1 MTAECPLFFSPRRV
15 SLSGCSTFC
24 PRSFM
29 SPVIH
34 RVSQINPMRS
44 MALFTM
50 LDETRIDGLGTDA
63 GGLTDAAKGRPEG
76 TP

>member
-1 MTAECPLFFSPRRV
+1 
-15 SLSGCSTFC
+15 
-24 PRSFM
+24 
-29 SPVIH
+29 
-34 RVSQINPMRS
+34 MRS

>member
-1 MTAECPLFFSPRRV
+1 MELGV
-15 SLSGCSTFC
+15 SQLRGAVQSVPGHSV
-24 PRSFM
+24 PGHL